1 MLSSKIGRDKR
12 EKTWNEKRE
21 EKRWFEDEK
30 TGVKH
35 PGKMKHDGFK
45 QKNWSQKCNKGG
57 NIGSYKRNKLDLKLE
72 K

>member
-1 MLSSKIGRDKR
+1 
-12 EKTWNEKRE
+12 
-21 EKRWFEDEK
+21 
-30 TGVKH
+30 
-35 PGKMKHDGFK
+35 MKHDGFK